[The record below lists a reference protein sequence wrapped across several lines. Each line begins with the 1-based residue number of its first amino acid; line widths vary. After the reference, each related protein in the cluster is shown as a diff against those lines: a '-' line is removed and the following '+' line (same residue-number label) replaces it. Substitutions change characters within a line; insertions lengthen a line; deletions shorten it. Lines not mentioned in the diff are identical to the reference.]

1 MQRHY
6 TKSALNVLNNTAKE
20 AEALGHNYIGTE
32 HLLLA
37 LIHTK
42 GVASEVLRL
51 LHILSDHGC
60 IGLMSVLWTCSYG
73 FFASYIHF
81 LHLPYPDRL
90 LLMYQY
96 KAFVH

>member
-42 GVASEVLRL
+42 GVASEVLRENRVDYEKIADL
-51 LHILSDHGC
+51 IEENLAMDGSVALVQKAQQTPRMKRVE
-60 IGLMSVLWTCSYG
+60 IGRAHV
-73 FFASYIHF
+73 
-81 LHLPYPDRL
+81 
-90 LLMYQY
+90 
-96 KAFVH
+96 

>member
-42 GVASEVLRL
+42 GVASE
-51 LHILSDHGC
+51 GKT
-60 IGLMSVLWTCSYG
+60 G
-73 FFASYIHF
+73 
-81 LHLPYPDRL
+81 
-90 LLMYQY
+90 
-96 KAFVH
+96 